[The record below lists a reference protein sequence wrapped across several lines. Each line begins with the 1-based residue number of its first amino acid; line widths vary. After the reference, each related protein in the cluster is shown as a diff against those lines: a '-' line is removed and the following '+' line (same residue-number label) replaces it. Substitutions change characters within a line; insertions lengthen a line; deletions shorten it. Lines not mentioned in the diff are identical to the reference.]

1 MVRTSERA
9 GETGHQ
15 PSEGIMFSQEIN
27 TKTESAAHKSNR
39 FTGAKLLPTMGLAVL
54 VLGACSGPA
63 RPELTQEPIIVR
75 STVQTEIV
83 EVKAPAL
90 PMQSF
95 RAISMVESLPVFS
108 QPDSDEPLL
117 HLEQTTE
124 FGSARVLLVEQL
136 ASDWVEV
143 RLPQRP
149 NESFGWVRASDVE
162 VERLDVIVQVDL
174 EQRKLTIVDHGVQTT
189 MQTVAVG
196 SQDNPTPTGT
206 FFITDKIDTPND
218 EGVYGPFAIGL
229 SAYSETL
236 TEFAGGNGQI
246 GIHGTNDPTS
256 IGQAVSHGCIRLPN
270 EIITMLAND
279 LPLGTMVVIL

>member
-1 MVRTSERA
+1 
-9 GETGHQ
+9 
-15 PSEGIMFSQEIN
+15 MFSQEGN
-27 TKTESAAHKSNR
+27 TNVKTETAISINSTQPK
-39 FTGAKLLPTMGLAVL
+39 GAKLLPAVGFAVL
-54 VLGACSGPA
+54 LLGACSGPA
-63 RPELTQEPIIVR
+63 RPELTQEAIAVK

-83 EVKAPAL
+83 EVAAPAL

-95 RAISMVESLPVFS
+95 RAISTVESLPVFS
-108 QPDSDEPLL
+108 QPDSEEPPL
-117 HLEQTTE
+117 HLDQSTE

-162 VERLDVIVQVDL
+162 IERLDVIVRVDL
-174 EQRKLTIVDHGVQTT
+174 QQRQLTIVDHGVQTT
-189 MQTVAVG
+189 MQAIAVG
-196 SQDNPTPTGT
+196 SEENPTPTGT
-206 FFITDKIDTPND
+206 FFITDKIDTAND
-218 EGVYGPFAIGL
+218 AGAYGPFAIGL

-236 TEFAGGNGQI
+236 SEFAGGNGQI

-270 EIITMLAND
+270 EIITMLANE